1 MSHAALTFDRV
12 RQQFTSRSN
21 VTRTVLDDLSLTVA
35 PNEFLCVLG
44 PSGCGKSTL
53 LNLVAGFARPTGGTI
68 RVGDRPI
75 TGPGPDRGVVFQ
87 QYALFPWFTV
97 EQNVELGPRVR
108 HLPAEQRRARVDDV
122 LRRVGLYEQRSMF
135 PRELSGGMRQR
146 VAIARTLINDP
157 EVILMDE
164 PFGALD
170 AQTRERMQSDLL
182 TVWQQQRCTVLFV
195 THSVEEAVALS
206 DRILVLG
213 AHPNCA
219 PRLITNPLDRPRDN
233 LSDEFVEL
241 ERTVRSALQAAA
253 APQGEGRHVA

>member
-1 MSHAALTFDRV
+1 MSNAALTFDRV
-12 RQQFTSRSN
+12 RQQFTTRNN
-21 VTRTVLDDLSLTVA
+21 VTSTVLDDLTLTVA

-53 LNLVAGFARPTGGTI
+53 LNLVAGFSRPTSGTI
-68 RVGDRPI
+68 RVGDRAI
-75 TGPGPDRGVVFQ
+75 TAPGPDRGVVFQ

-108 HLPAEQRRARVDDV
+108 HLPTDQRRTRVDDV

-135 PRELSGGMRQR
+135 PKELSGGMRQR

-170 AQTRERMQSDLL
+170 AQTRERMQADLL

-213 AHPNCA
+213 AHSGCA
-219 PRLITNPLDRPRDN
+219 PRLIANPLARPRDN

-241 ERTVRSALQAAA
+241 ERVVRGALQSAA
-253 APQGEGRHVA
+253 APQQDGRHAA